1 MNPLNVDLKLAREQ
15 KKITLKQ
22 IADQTHITLRQL
34 ENLEEGRY
42 SQLPGG
48 MYNRAFLRAYCE
60 CLGLDATPFL
70 ARYEAETP
78 PPSEKPVILKPRN
91 RRPLPRR
98 NSLSP
103 VVIWSVM
110 LLISIASLL
119 YSRKWIADVFSPYFS
134 RSQEMVLAKPPVP
147 NLPQSQPAAAP
158 VENHPAAQAGQAPAP
173 SIPAALPT
181 PEPEE
186 PPAGTLRLEFEVV
199 QKCWVSVS
207 RDGDRVLVKLLEPG
221 EDLAFDA
228 VERFYV
234 ILGNAGGVRL
244 KINGKRAKPPGN
256 SGEVVKMKINTEN
269 VSELLATDEP

>member
-1 MNPLNVDLKLAREQ
+1 MNPLNVDLRIAREQ
-15 KKITLKQ
+15 KKITLQQ

-60 CLGLDATPFL
+60 CLGLDAARFVE
-70 ARYEAETP
+70 RYEAETP
-78 PPSEKPVILKPRN
+78 PTPEKSVTLKPRN
-91 RRPLPRR
+91 IRPLKHR
-98 NSLSP
+98 NSLNP
-103 VVIWSVM
+103 VIIWSAM
-110 LLISIASLL
+110 LLISIGSLL
-119 YSRKWIADVFSPYFS
+119 YSRKWIADVFAPYFS
-134 RSQEMVLAKPPVP
+134 RSQEMVLAKPVAK
-147 NLPQSQPAAAP
+147 LPQSQPAAAP
-158 VENHPAAQAGQAPAP
+158 VENHPVAQQDPAPAP
-173 SIPAALPT
+173 SVPATLPIT
-181 PEPEE
+181 EPNGQ
-186 PPAGTLRLEFEVV
+186 PPGTLRLEFEVL

-228 VERFYV
+228 AERFYV

-256 SGEVVKMKINTEN
+256 SGEVVKMMINAEN
-269 VSELLATDEP
+269 VSNLLATDEP

>member
-1 MNPLNVDLKLAREQ
+1 MNPLNVDLRLAREQ
-15 KKITLKQ
+15 KKITLQQ
-22 IADQTHITLRQL
+22 IADHTHITLRQL
-34 ENLEEGRY
+34 EHLEEGRY

-60 CLGLDATPFL
+60 VLGLDATRFL

-78 PPSEKPVILKPRN
+78 PPPEKPVLKPRN
-91 RRPLPRR
+91 RRPLPQRS
-98 NSLSP
+98 SLSP
-103 VVIWSVM
+103 VVIWSAM

-119 YSRKWIADVFSPYFS
+119 YSRKWIADVFAPYFS
-134 RSQEMVLAKPPVP
+134 RSQEMVLAKPVP
-147 NLPQSQPAAAP
+147 KLPPSQPTKP
-158 VENHPAAQAGQAPAP
+158 VENHPVAQPDQAPAT
-173 SIPAALPT
+173 SIPAALPVT
-181 PEPEE
+181 EPKE

-221 EDLAFDA
+221 EDLSFDA
-228 VERFYV
+228 AERFYV

-256 SGEVVKMKINTEN
+256 AGEVVKMMINTEN
-269 VSELLATDEP
+269 VSELLAGDEP

>member
-1 MNPLNVDLKLAREQ
+1 MNPLNVDLRLAREQ
-15 KKITLKQ
+15 KKITLQQ
-22 IADQTHITLRQL
+22 IADHTHITLRQL
-34 ENLEEGRY
+34 EHLEEGRY

-60 CLGLDATPFL
+60 VLGLDATRFL

-78 PPSEKPVILKPRN
+78 PPPEKPVLKPRN
-91 RRPLPRR
+91 RRPLPQRS
-98 NSLSP
+98 SLSP
-103 VVIWSVM
+103 VVIWSAM

-119 YSRKWIADVFSPYFS
+119 YSRKWIADVFAPYFS
-134 RSQEMVLAKPPVP
+134 RSQEMVLAKPVP
-147 NLPQSQPAAAP
+147 KLPPSQPTKP
-158 VENHPAAQAGQAPAP
+158 VENHPVAQPDQARAT
-173 SIPAALPT
+173 SIPAALPVT
-181 PEPEE
+181 EPKE

-221 EDLAFDA
+221 EDLSFDA
-228 VERFYV
+228 AERFYV

-256 SGEVVKMKINTEN
+256 AGEVVKMMINTEN
-269 VSELLATDEP
+269 VSELLAADEP

>member
-15 KKITLKQ
+15 KKITLQQ
-22 IADQTHITLRQL
+22 IADQTHIILRQL

-60 CLGLDATPFL
+60 CLGLDATRFL

-78 PPSEKPVILKPRN
+78 PPPEKPVILKPRN
-91 RRPLPRR
+91 RRPLPQRS
-98 NSLSP
+98 SLSP
-103 VVIWSVM
+103 VVIWSAM

-119 YSRKWIADVFSPYFS
+119 YSRKWIAEVFAPYFS

-147 NLPQSQPAAAP
+147 NLPQSQPAAAS
-158 VENHPAAQAGQAPAP
+158 VENHPVAPADQAPAP

-181 PEPEE
+181 SEPKE
-186 PPAGTLRLEFEVV
+186 PSAGALRLEFEVV

-228 VERFYV
+228 VEKFYV

-256 SGEVVKMKINTEN
+256 SGEVVKMMINTEN

>member
-1 MNPLNVDLKLAREQ
+1 MNPLNVDLRLAREQ
-15 KKITLKQ
+15 KKITLQQ
-22 IADQTHITLRQL
+22 IADHTHIILRQL
-34 ENLEEGRY
+34 EHLEEGRY

-60 CLGLDATPFL
+60 CLGLDATRFL

-78 PPSEKPVILKPRN
+78 PPPEKPVVLKPRH
-91 RRPLPRR
+91 RRPLPQRS
-98 NSLSP
+98 SLSP
-103 VVIWSVM
+103 VVIWSAM

-119 YSRKWIADVFSPYFS
+119 YSRKWIADVFAPYFS
-134 RSQEMVLAKPPVP
+134 RSQEMVLAKPVP
-147 NLPQSQPAAAP
+147 KSPTSQPAKP
-158 VENHPAAQAGQAPAP
+158 VENHPVAQTDQARAT
-173 SIPAALPT
+173 SIPAALPIT
-181 PEPEE
+181 EPKES
-186 PPAGTLRLEFEVV
+186 PAGTLRLEFEVV

-221 EDLAFDA
+221 EDLSFDA
-228 VERFYV
+228 AERFYV

-256 SGEVVKMKINTEN
+256 AGEVVKMMINTEN